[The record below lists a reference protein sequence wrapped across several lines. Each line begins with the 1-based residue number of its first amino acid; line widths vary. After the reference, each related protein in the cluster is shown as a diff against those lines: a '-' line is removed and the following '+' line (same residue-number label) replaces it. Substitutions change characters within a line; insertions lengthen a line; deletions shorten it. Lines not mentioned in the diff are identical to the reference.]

1 MISAAVL
8 ISEAFPFSFTSSCCL
23 EETASVEL
31 LSLTCGDDAI
41 VIDDVIVVDEEEVVG
56 GKRIGVVAVDGGE
69 TVLVVSVVD
78 CDEGIIGVSVSVD
91 KDEVDTTLDDDTAT
105 ADALTDVAF
114 VRKITFDTFS
124 FFSCSAADE
133 GGGGGREGGGREG
146 GGSTVGDG
154 LDGGGRVESSDNTL
168 KGLLAVESDPVG
180 SNPTR

>member
-23 EETASVEL
+23 EETASTDL

-41 VIDDVIVVDEEEVVG
+41 VIDDVIEVDEEEVVG

-69 TVLVVSVVD
+69 TVFVVSVVE

-91 KDEVDTTLDDDTAT
+91 RDEVDTALDGAAA

-114 VRKITFDTFS
+114 VRKVTFDTFS

-133 GGGGGREGGGREG
+133 GGGGGREVGGSSF
-146 GGSTVGDG
+146 GGSTVG
-154 LDGGGRVESSDNTL
+154 GGRVGSSDNTL
-168 KGLLAVESDPVG
+168 KGLFADASDPVG
-180 SNPTR
+180 SNTTR